1 MSELFAT
8 AKTILALP
16 MVKSGLR
23 AVFILAA
30 GLLLSRILTRRLR
43 RRQLEPQAQLLL
55 RQILRYGLLI
65 VTLVLALRELGID
78 LGVLVGAAGI
88 LTVAIGFASQTSASN
103 LISGFFLM
111 GERPFLV
118 GDVVRIGDVL
128 GEVLSIGSLSVTLRT
143 FDNLSVR
150 IPNET
155 VLKSNLINLTRF
167 PIRRYD
173 LSIGVHYR
181 SNLRQV
187 KEVLLSVADKNPLCL
202 EEPKP
207 SVLFMGFGD
216 SSIDFQ
222 YQVWSTRESFLEL
235 RNSIAVEVKEAFD
248 AAGIEIPF
256 PQRTLTMVSEAPD
269 QRSRP
274 DAEDDAGQQ

>member
-1 MSELFAT
+1 MRE
-8 AKTILALP
+8 ILETVKSLLDLP
-16 MVKSGLR
+16 MVKSGVR
-23 AVFILAA
+23 AALILAVGFLVA
-30 GLLLSRILTRRLR
+30 RILTRRLKR
-43 RRQLEPQAQLLL
+43 RVLDPQAHLLV
-55 RQILRYGLLI
+55 RQIVRYGLLI

-111 GERPFLV
+111 GERPFVV
-118 GDVVRIGDVL
+118 GDIVRVGDVL

-155 VLKSNLINLTRF
+155 VLKSNLTNLTRF

-173 LSIGVHYR
+173 LPIGVHYR
-181 SNLRQV
+181 SDLRKV
-187 KEVLLSVADKNPLCL
+187 KEILLDVADKNPLCL

-207 SVLFMGFGD
+207 TVLFLGFGD

-222 YQVWSTRESFLEL
+222 YQVWSTRENFFEL
-235 RNSIAVEVKEAFD
+235 RNAIAVEVKEAFD

-256 PQRTLTMVSEAPD
+256 PQRSVTMVSKAPEE
-269 QRSRP
+269 RSRT
-274 DAEDDAGQQ
+274 DAEDDPGQQ